1 MLRYVVG
8 LLCFAPIFA
17 QRSPTI
23 SYISQEQIKDIG
35 GAVEFSCSIQYAEDY
50 PVSWTKIDRSRATEP
65 VPISA
70 GTTNILNDGRFR
82 VNYVPGTSTYMLS
95 IKDIQETD
103 EGYYR
108 CQIFISSTTKVSGH
122 FYGSVLRKM

>member
-1 MLRYVVG
+1 MFFVVY
-8 LLCFAPIFA
+8 LACVTLAVA

-35 GAVEFSCSIQYAEDY
+35 NSVEFSCAIQYAEEY
-50 PVSWTKIDRSRATEP
+50 PVSWTKLDKSRVTEP

-70 GTTNILNDGRFR
+70 GTTTILKDTRFR
-82 VNYVPGTSTYMLS
+82 VNYLPERNTYMLI

-103 EGYYR
+103 AGYYR
-108 CQIFISSTTKVSGH
+108 CQIFISSTLKVR
-122 FYGSVLRKM
+122 FIY